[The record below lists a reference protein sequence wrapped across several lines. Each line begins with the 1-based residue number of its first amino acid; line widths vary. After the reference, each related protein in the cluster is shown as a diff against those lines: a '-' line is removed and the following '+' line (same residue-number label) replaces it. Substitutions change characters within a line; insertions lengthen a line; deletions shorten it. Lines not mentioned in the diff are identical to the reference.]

1 MTKKELFIVVLL
13 GFVLCFPALLVAQE
27 RKKSEE
33 PSQKIQK
40 GHRVFM
46 YRQEVESPPSFF
58 KRISF

>member
-1 MTKKELFIVVLL
+1 LL